1 MKYIFLF
8 AALLLFT
15 LPVNLSQADEEIV
28 VLSDSMPECSAG
40 LDFCRQVTSSAL
52 LEQIVVNTIDA
63 GSGTKKI
70 IQISA
75 SVDGSVKVADQG
87 AGIDSSVEV
96 QISVQGQGLC
106 ASDKAIRLAAR
117 NGNTLR
123 ASATCLAVIEGVK
136 TVMIKRIVGGG
147 MVETVLTNPD
157 NTKLRYSWAKL
168 RKVGKIN

>member
-1 MKYIFLF
+1 MNYIFLF
-8 AALLLFT
+8 STLLLFT
-15 LPVNLSQADEEIV
+15 LPVNLSQADQEIV
-28 VLSDSMPECSAG
+28 ILSDSMPECSPE

-52 LEQIVVNTIDA
+52 LEQIVVDTIDA
-63 GSGTKKI
+63 GSGTKMAV
-70 IQISA
+70 QISA
-75 SVDGSVKVADQG
+75 SVDGSVNVANPG

-96 QISVQGQGLC
+96 QIHVQGQGLC
-106 ASDKAIRLAAR
+106 ASDKSIRLGAW
-117 NGNTLR
+117 NKNELR

-136 TVMIKRIVGGG
+136 TVTIKRIVGGG

>member
-8 AALLLFT
+8 TTLLLFT
-15 LPVNLSQADEEIV
+15 LSFDISQADEEI
-28 VLSDSMPECSAG
+28 LISSDSMPPCSPE
-40 LDFCRQVTSSAL
+40 LDFCRQVTSSSI

-63 GSGTKKI
+63 GSGTKKVVE
-70 IQISA
+70 ISA
-75 SVDGSVKVADQG
+75 SVDGSVKVANQG
-87 AGIDSSVEV
+87 VGIDSSVEV
-96 QISVQGQGLC
+96 QISVQGQDLC

-123 ASATCLAVIEGVK
+123 ASATCLTVIEGVK
-136 TVMIKRIVGGG
+136 TVTIIRIVGGG
-147 MVETVLTNPD
+147 MVETVLTNPE